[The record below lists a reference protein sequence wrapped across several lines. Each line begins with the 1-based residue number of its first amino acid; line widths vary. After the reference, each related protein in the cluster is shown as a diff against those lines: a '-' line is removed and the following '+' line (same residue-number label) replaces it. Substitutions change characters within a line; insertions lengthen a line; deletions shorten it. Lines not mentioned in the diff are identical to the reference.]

1 MHSNLCANRLIHLK
15 NNVGPIGNA
24 FALNYKS
31 IRLLW
36 SGLDQSLK
44 HIILQIIM
52 LFKILR
58 QPAIVLGLFNYFLL
72 VPLFET

>member
-1 MHSNLCANRLIHLK
+1 MDSNLCANRLILLK
-15 NNVGPIGNA
+15 TVLDPTANA

-44 HIILQIIM
+44 RIILQIIM

-58 QPAIVLGLFNYFLL
+58 QPAIVIGLFNYFLIRSSI
-72 VPLFET
+72 